1 MLSQTLLLAINTAPA
16 LEALHTLRLG
26 VWSAHAEDRL
36 TDAEAAALE
45 AAVEAR
51 RRALEGLGA
60 APGHDGPSR
69 PPLPLTG
76 ALGAPGAD
84 SGCMG
89 HGARPLCAARPLV
102 RLSRFSTGRK
112 PPKSPDREA
121 SRARA
126 LDRIRSNPLPAS
138 IQGLTFMSVAVLAVI
153 AEEVVERGMCALTHG
168 EIATRAGGSVSTAK
182 RAIGAAF
189 GLGLIDVTV
198 RPRPLAPNL
207 PNLIRVVC
215 PHWLAWLA
223 KRPAKMRRP
232 KDGASPGGGGSMGG
246 RGSKRTAPSNNTSPN
261 KAMNAVQ
268 GVIEGVGKALA
279 GPEPPP
285 GRLRGA

>member
-1 MLSQTLLLAINTAPA
+1 MLSQPLLLAINTAPA

-36 TDAEAAALE
+36 TDAEAAELE

-51 RRALEGLGA
+51 RRALKGLGA
-60 APGHDGPSR
+60 APGQDGPSKAST
-69 PPLPLTG
+69 PLTG
-76 ALGAPGAD
+76 APGAPEAPGAD
-84 SGCMG
+84 SGRTG
-89 HGARPLCAARPLV
+89 HGARPLGASRPLV

-121 SRARA
+121 SRVRA

-138 IQGLTFMSVAVLAVI
+138 IRGLTFMTVAVLAVI

-215 PHWLAWLA
+215 PRWLAWLA
-223 KRPAKMRRP
+223 KRPARMRRP
-232 KDGASPGGGGSMGG
+232 KNGAFPQGGG
-246 RGSKRTAPSNNTSPN
+246 RGSKRTAPINNTSF
-261 KAMNAVQ
+261 KTAMNAVQ

-285 GRLRGA
+285 GQLRGA

>member
-1 MLSQTLLLAINTAPA
+1 MLSASLLPLITASPS
-16 LEALHTLRLG
+16 LDALHSARLG
-26 VWSAHAEDRL
+26 VWSAHADERL
-36 TDAEAAALE
+36 TDAEAAELE

-60 APGHDGPSR
+60 APGHDGPSEASTS
-69 PPLPLTG
+69 LTG
-76 ALGAPGAD
+76 APEACEAPGAD
-84 SGCMG
+84 SGRTG
-89 HGARPLCAARPLV
+89 HAARPLGAMRPLV

-215 PHWLAWLA
+215 PRWLAWLA
-223 KRPAKMRRP
+223 KRPSKMRRP
-232 KDGASPGGGGSMGG
+232 KGGASPGGGG
-246 RGSKRTAPSNNTSPN
+246 RGSKRTAPINNTSSN
-261 KAMNAVQ
+261 KAMNAVRDA
-268 GVIEGVGKALA
+268 IEGVGKALT

-285 GRLRGA
+285 GRLRGT